1 MRALGES
8 IFYLTLLRAGSASM
22 QAVLRKVREATGMK
36 STGATFRKHSSAGV
50 DWASWFLGI
59 GLGLTL
65 ALQATTMRKSD
76 ISTVYSV
83 VASLSRLAAL
93 TGTFFAVVGIFL
105 IARIPWVERGVGHDR
120 LVTWHRKLGPW
131 SLYLIGIH
139 VLFITLSSAGNDHT
153 MLVVEMWRML
163 HALSWLWP
171 ALAGFVLMVM
181 AGVTS
186 YKKARAKMSYETW
199 WIIHVYTY
207 IAIAISFMHQVLNG
221 QMFVGHPLNR
231 LYWTVLYVLMAGFLI
246 VYRFGIPIW
255 RSIRLNLVVD
265 KVVVEGPGVISVIM
279 KGRNLHKL
287 AAEGGQFFGWR
298 FLTRGHFLMSH
309 PYSLS
314 AAPTEHFLRVT
325 VKDLGDH
332 SRSVAYLK
340 RGTRVFVE
348 GPYGAFTAG
357 RATRPHI
364 VMVGGG
370 VGITPI
376 RALMDEFKNGVQL
389 DVIYRASKKEDLVL
403 KDELDYLVANSG
415 GLTRVHYLV
424 GSRRDHPMNAQALKA
439 LVPRI
444 SDSDIYICGP
454 GPLVETV
461 KQAAED
467 LGVPKNR
474 FHDEAFAFHS
484 E

>member
-1 MRALGES
+1 MTQPTR
-8 IFYLTLLRAGSASM
+8 IY
-22 QAVLRKVREATGMK
+22 
-36 STGATFRKHSSAGV
+36 KHSAAGT
-50 DWASWFLGI
+50 DWAALLLGA

-65 ALQATTMRKSD
+65 ALQLTTVRLSD
-76 ISTVYSV
+76 FNTFYSV
-83 VASLSRLAAL
+83 VVSVSRLAAL
-93 TGTFFAVVGIFL
+93 VGTYFAVVGMFL

-120 LVTWHRKLGPW
+120 LVTWHRNLGPW
-131 SLYLIGIH
+131 SLYAIGAH
-139 VLFITLSSAGNDHT
+139 VFFIVMGFAGQDSIP
-153 MLVVEMWRML
+153 LYKEMWRFLTTYDWM
-163 HALSWLWP
+163 WF
-171 ALAGFVLMVM
+171 ALAGFVLMVA

-199 WIIHVYTY
+199 WLVHILTY
-207 IAIAISFMHQVLNG
+207 AAVAASFMHQIVNG
-221 QMFVGHPLNR
+221 SMFIDHPLNKA
-231 LYWTVLYVLMAGFLI
+231 YWIGLYVVMALSIG
-246 VYRFGIPIW
+246 YWRFWVPIW
-255 RSIRLNLVVD
+255 RSLKVNLRVE

-325 VKDLGDH
+325 IKDLGDH

-403 KDELDYLVANSG
+403 KEELDYLVANSG

-424 GSRRDHPMNAQALKA
+424 GSRREHPMDAKALKE

>member
-1 MRALGES
+1 MS
-8 IFYLTLLRAGSASM
+8 
-22 QAVLRKVREATGMK
+22 K
-36 STGATFRKHSSAGV
+36 SGATYKKFSSAGV

-65 ALQATTMRKSD
+65 ALQVTTMRKSD
-76 ISTVYSV
+76 ISSAYAL
-83 VASLSRLAAL
+83 VASFSRLAAL
-93 TGTFFAVVGIFL
+93 TGTYFAIVGIFL
-105 IARIPWVERGVGHDR
+105 VSRIPWVERGIGHDR

-131 SLYLIGIH
+131 SLYLIGFH
-139 VLFITLSSAGNDHT
+139 VLFIILSFAGQDHV
-153 MLVVEMWRML
+153 MLIVEAWRML
-163 HALSWLWP
+163 HQLDWMWW
-171 ALAGFVLMVM
+171 ALAGFILMIM
-181 AGVTS
+181 AGVIS

-199 WIIHVYTY
+199 WIIHIYTY
-207 IAIAISFMHQVLNG
+207 AAIAASFMHQVLNG
-221 QMFVGHPLNR
+221 QMFINHPLNR
-231 LYWTVLYVLMAGFLI
+231 LYWTLLYVLMALAI
-246 VYRFGIPIW
+246 VVYRFGIPLV
-255 RSIRLNLVVD
+255 RSLRHNLVVE
-265 KVVVEGPGVISVIM
+265 KVVVEGPGIISVIM
-279 KGRNLHKL
+279 KGRKLHLL
-287 AAEGGQFFGWR
+287 AAEGGQFFSWR
-298 FLTRGHFLMSH
+298 FLTRGHALMSH

-314 AAPTEHFLRVT
+314 AAPTEHYLRIT

-332 SRSVAYLK
+332 SRSVAFLK
-340 RGTRVFVE
+340 KGTRVFVE

-357 RATRPHI
+357 RATRPHV

-389 DVIYRASKKEDLVL
+389 DVIYRVSRSEDLVL
-403 KDELDYLVANSG
+403 KDELDYLAGDSG
-415 GLTRVHYLV
+415 GTVRVHYLV
-424 GSRRDHPMNAQALKA
+424 GSRREHPMDAKSLKL

-461 KQAAED
+461 KEAAMD

>member
-1 MRALGES
+1 
-8 IFYLTLLRAGSASM
+8 
-22 QAVLRKVREATGMK
+22 MK
-36 STGATFRKHSSAGV
+36 STEPTFKKHSSKGV
-50 DWASWFLGI
+50 DWAAWFLGI

-65 ALQATTMRKSD
+65 ALQATTMRYSD
-76 ISTVYSV
+76 ISSFYAIVATV
-83 VASLSRLAAL
+83 SRLAAL

-131 SLYLIGIH
+131 SLYLVGLH
-139 VLFITLSSAGNDHT
+139 VLFILLSSAGQDGV
-153 MLVVEMWRML
+153 MLAVEMWRML
-163 HALSWLWP
+163 NSMAWMWP
-171 ALAGFVLMVM
+171 ALAGFILMIL

-207 IAIAISFMHQVLNG
+207 VAIAVSFMHQVLNG
-221 QMFVGHPLNR
+221 QMFVDHPLNR
-231 LYWTVLYVLMAGFLI
+231 LYWTMLYILMALAI
-246 VYRFGIPIW
+246 VIYRFGIPLV
-255 RSIRLNLVVD
+255 RSLRHNLVVD
-265 KVVVEGPGVISVIM
+265 RVVVEGPGIISVIM
-279 KGRNLHKL
+279 RGRKLHRL

-314 AAPTEHFLRVT
+314 AAPTENYLRIT
-325 VKDLGDH
+325 IKDLGDH
-332 SRSVAYLK
+332 SRSVAFLK
-340 RGTRVFVE
+340 PGTRVFVE

-357 RATRPHI
+357 RATQPHV
-364 VMVGGG
+364 VMIGGG

-376 RALMDEFKNGVQL
+376 RALMDEFRNGVQL
-389 DVIYRASKKEDLVL
+389 DVIYRASSDADLVL
-403 KDELDYLVANSG
+403 KEELDYLVDKSNGSM
-415 GLTRVHYLV
+415 RVHYLV
-424 GSRRDHPMNAQALKA
+424 GSRREHPMDAKSLKG

-444 SDSDIYICGP
+444 ADSDIYICGP

-474 FHDEAFAFHS
+474 FHAEAFAFHA